1 VEDVNGWEVLLRCAI
16 GVVLAVAVGLLTTVL
31 VRRLLARFGLDAT
44 ALARPRRSP
53 IVALFVVIALRSVL
67 AASTKPGQRGHGLL
81 QLLDIAIIAVVA
93 WLLVEAA
100 TIVERA
106 WLEKYPGQGEANLR
120 QRHLRTQIT
129 LLRRVT
135 VAVIATVAIGAM
147 LWTIPSVQK
156 LGATILASAGIIGIV
171 AGLAAQTSLGNIFA
185 GIQISFTDAIRI
197 GDIIEIDY
205 LWGRIEEI
213 TLTYVVLRVWD
224 GTCLILPCTYFNTNR
239 FRNWTHGGTQNS
251 GTVELTVNWQVPLD
265 GLRTELRR
273 FVATCDSWDGRDAQI
288 KVNNA
293 VGTEMT
299 LLVIVTAADGDSV
312 FDLKW
317 QVREAMITYLQQHHP
332 EALPH
337 R

>member
-1 VEDVNGWEVLLRCAI
+1 VHDVSGWEVLLRCAI
-16 GVVLAVAVGLLTTVL
+16 GVVVAVVVGFVVTVL
-31 VRRLLARFGLDAT
+31 VRRVLLRFGLDTT
-44 ALARPRRSP
+44 AVARPRRSP
-53 IVALFVVIALRSVL
+53 IVALFVVIALRVVL
-67 AASTKPGQRGHGLL
+67 GTSTKPGERGHGLL
-81 QLLDIAIIAVVA
+81 NLLDIAIIAVVA
-93 WLLVEAA
+93 WVLTEAA

-106 WLEKYPGQGEANLR
+106 WLERYPGQGEANLR
-120 QRHLRTQIT
+120 QRHARTQII

-135 VAVIATVAIGAM
+135 VAAIATVAIGAM
-147 LWTIPSVQK
+147 LWTIPAVQE
-156 LGATILASAGIIGIV
+156 LGAGILASAGVLGIV
-171 AGLAAQTSLGNIFA
+171 AGLAAQTSLGNLFA

-197 GDIIEIDY
+197 GDVVEIDN

-251 GTVELTVNWQVPLD
+251 GTVELSVNWQVPLD
-265 GLRTELRR
+265 DLREHLHR
-273 FVATCDSWDGRDAQI
+273 FLATCDSWDGR
-288 KVNNA
+288 NA
-293 VGTEMT
+293 EIRVDKTVGTEMT
-299 LLVIVTAADGDSV
+299 LLVIVTAADADAV

-317 QVREAMITYLQQHHP
+317 QVREAMVSYLQQHHP